1 MNVSDLE
8 GKTVALYFSAH
19 WCPPCQNFTPRLV
32 SVYDELKQQH
42 ADFEVVFI
50 SSDEDQ
56 TSFENYFKEMPWLA
70 VPYADRKA
78 KKFLNDWFK
87 VEGIPTLIILDG
99 QGKTICNDATELV
112 FKYGANA
119 YPFTE
124 EKLEQLL
131 QEEEAKREAQTLE
144 SLLVTEERDYL
155 LSRFE
160 PVSEVSICVF

>member
-1 MNVSDLE
+1 MFQTLKE
-8 GKTVALYFSAH
+8 RLWHFTFLLIGAH
-19 WCPPCQNFTPRLV
+19 RARILLLAWYQFMKNLNNSMQISKSSSYLQMKIKSRLRT
-32 SVYDELKQQH
+32 
-42 ADFEVVFI
+42 I
-50 SSDEDQ
+50 S
-56 TSFENYFKEMPWLA
+56 KRWLA

-99 QGKTICNDATELV
+99 QGKTIRNDATELV

-124 EKLEQLL
+124 EKLEQLR

-160 PVSEVSICVF
+160 PVSEMSICVY